1 LKSFIDKGFIE
12 ILIFVIVDEFTGH
25 VDCLSVP
32 IFLSQDKTTAMA
44 KTISL
49 AILMVMIGSCVST
62 KNIGYFNNARET
74 EYASILGAETA
85 IQANDILNIS
95 ISSLNPEASAVFNT
109 TNGQSNNI
117 NTSNGNVVQP
127 SGYLVNAEG
136 FIQLPILGN
145 IHSAGLTKK
154 ELKDKITN
162 TIVEKKLLV
171 DPIVSIRHL
180 SFEVTVIGEVGRPMV
195 IPVPNEKISLLT
207 ALGQAGDIT
216 VYGKKDNVLV
226 IRESNGKKVVKRIN
240 LNTADFLNSSYYY
253 LKPNDIVYVEPNKNK
268 LASVSRGRQLL
279 PALLSG
285 LSVVVIV
292 LDRIF

>member
-1 LKSFIDKGFIE
+1 MHRSIVNT
-12 ILIFVIVDEFTGH
+12 IF
-25 VDCLSVP
+25 
-32 IFLSQDKTTAMA
+32 TATFVFM
-44 KTISL
+44 IS
-49 AILMVMIGSCVST
+49 SCIST
-62 KNIGYFNNARET
+62 KDIGYFNNARET
-74 EYASILGAETA
+74 EYASVTEKENA
-85 IQANDILNIS
+85 IQANDILSIS

-109 TNGQSNNI
+109 TNNHSSNI
-117 NTSNGNVVQP
+117 NTSNGNITLS

-136 FIQLPILGN
+136 FVQLPILGN
-145 IHSAGLTKK
+145 IQAAGLTKK
-154 ELKDKITN
+154 ELKEKITN

-180 SFEVTVIGEVGRPMV
+180 NFEVTIIGEVGRPMV

-226 IRESNGKKVVKRIN
+226 IREINGKKAVKRIN
-240 LNTADFLNSSYYY
+240 LNAADFLNSAYYY

>member
-1 LKSFIDKGFIE
+1 LPDATFIFDPIKSK
-12 ILIFVIVDEFTGH
+12 LMH
-25 VDCLSVP
+25 LS
-32 IFLSQDKTTAMA
+32 IA
-44 KTISL
+44 KTIFIS
-49 AILMVMIGSCVST
+49 ILMVMVGSCVST
-62 KNIGYFNNARET
+62 KNVGYFDNARET
-74 EYASILGAETA
+74 EYASIAEVENP
-85 IQANDILNIS
+85 IQANDILSIS

-117 NTSNGNVVQP
+117 NTSNGNVAQP
-127 SGYLVNAEG
+127 SGYLVSAEG

-145 IHSAGLTKK
+145 IYSAGLTKR
-154 ELKDKITN
+154 ELKEKITK

-180 SFEVTVIGEVGRPMV
+180 NFEVTVIGEVGRPMV

-226 IRESNGKKVVKRIN
+226 IRESNGKKMVKRIN
-240 LNTADFLNSSYYY
+240 LNAADFLNSSYYY

>member
-1 LKSFIDKGFIE
+1 VENSNLLDLRIKSKLMPRSIVNT
-12 ILIFVIVDEFTGH
+12 IF
-25 VDCLSVP
+25 
-32 IFLSQDKTTAMA
+32 TAIPVFMM
-44 KTISL
+44 S
-49 AILMVMIGSCVST
+49 SCIST
-62 KNIGYFNNARET
+62 KDIGYFNNARET
-74 EYASILGAETA
+74 EYASVSEKENA
-85 IQANDILNIS
+85 IQTNDILSIS
-95 ISSLNPEASAVFNT
+95 ISSLNQEASAVFNT

-117 NTSNGNVVQP
+117 NTSNGNVGQP
-127 SGYLVNAEG
+127 GGYLVNAEG
-136 FIQLPILGN
+136 FVQLPILGN
-145 IHSAGLTKK
+145 MQAAGLTKK
-154 ELKDKITN
+154 MLKEKITN

-180 SFEVTVIGEVGRPMV
+180 NFEVTVIGEVGRPMV

-226 IRESNGKKVVKRIN
+226 IREINGKKAVKRIN

>member
-1 LKSFIDKGFIE
+1 MHQSI
-12 ILIFVIVDEFTGH
+12 
-25 VDCLSVP
+25 
-32 IFLSQDKTTAMA
+32 A
-44 KTISL
+44 KTIFIS
-49 AILMVMIGSCVST
+49 ILMVMVGSCVST
-62 KNIGYFNNARET
+62 KNVGYFDNARET
-74 EYASILGAETA
+74 EYASIAGVENP
-85 IQANDILNIS
+85 IQANDILSIS

-109 TNGQSNNI
+109 TNLQSNNI
-117 NTSNGNVVQP
+117 NTSNGNVAQP
-127 SGYLVNAEG
+127 SGYLVSAEG

-145 IHSAGLTKK
+145 IYSAGLTKR
-154 ELKDKITN
+154 ELKEKITK

-180 SFEVTVIGEVGRPMV
+180 NFEVTVIGEVGRPMV

>member
-1 LKSFIDKGFIE
+1 MRRSIVKAIHL
-12 ILIFVIVDEFTGH
+12 LIPVFM
-25 VDCLSVP
+25 
-32 IFLSQDKTTAMA
+32 MA
-44 KTISL
+44 
-49 AILMVMIGSCVST
+49 SCIST

-74 EYASILGAETA
+74 EYANITGIENA
-85 IQANDILNIS
+85 IQPNDILSIS

-109 TNGQSNNI
+109 TNGQQNNI
-117 NTSNGNVVQP
+117 NTSNGNVAQP

-145 IHSAGLTKK
+145 IKSAGLTKK
-154 ELKDKITN
+154 ELKERITT

-171 DPIVSIRHL
+171 DPIVIIRHL
-180 SFEVTVIGEVGRPMV
+180 NFEVTVIGEVGRPMV

-226 IRESNGKKVVKRIN
+226 IREINGKKAVKRIN
-240 LNTADFLNSSYYY
+240 LNTADFLTSSYYY

-268 LASVSRGRQLL
+268 LASVSRGRQML

>member
-1 LKSFIDKGFIE
+1 MRHSIVKSIHLLMPVFM
-12 ILIFVIVDEFTGH
+12 
-25 VDCLSVP
+25 
-32 IFLSQDKTTAMA
+32 MA
-44 KTISL
+44 
-49 AILMVMIGSCVST
+49 SCIST

-74 EYASILGAETA
+74 EYATIAGMENT
-85 IQANDILNIS
+85 IQPNDILSIS

-109 TNGQSNNI
+109 SNGQSNNI
-117 NTSNGNVVQP
+117 NTSNGNVPQP

-145 IHSAGLTKK
+145 IKSAGLTKK
-154 ELKDKITN
+154 ELKERITT

-180 SFEVTVIGEVGRPMV
+180 NFEVTVIGEVGRPMV

-226 IRESNGKKVVKRIN
+226 IREINGKKAVKRIN
-240 LNTADFLNSSYYY
+240 LNTADFLTSSYYY

-268 LASVSRGRQLL
+268 LASVSRGRQML

>member
-1 LKSFIDKGFIE
+1 MHQSI
-12 ILIFVIVDEFTGH
+12 
-25 VDCLSVP
+25 
-32 IFLSQDKTTAMA
+32 A
-44 KTISL
+44 KTIFIS
-49 AILMVMIGSCVST
+49 ILMVMLGSCVST
-62 KNIGYFNNARET
+62 KNVGYFDNARET
-74 EYASILGAETA
+74 EYASNVGVENP
-85 IQANDILNIS
+85 IQANDILSIS

-109 TNGQSNNI
+109 TNSQSNNI
-117 NTSNGNVVQP
+117 NTSNGNVIQP
-127 SGYLVNAEG
+127 SGYLVNDEG
-136 FIQLPILGN
+136 FIQLPMLGS
-145 IHSAGLTKK
+145 IQSAGLTKK
-154 ELKDKITN
+154 ELKEKITN

-180 SFEVTVIGEVGRPMV
+180 NFEVTVIGEVGRPMV

-226 IRESNGKKVVKRIN
+226 IRETSGKKMVKRIN

-279 PALLSG
+279 PGLLSG

>member
-1 LKSFIDKGFIE
+1 MRQS
-12 ILIFVIVDEFTGH
+12 IV
-25 VDCLSVP
+25 
-32 IFLSQDKTTAMA
+32 KTSY
-44 KTISL
+44 I
-49 AILMVMIGSCVST
+49 AILMIMIGSCVST

-74 EYASILGAETA
+74 EYASNPGAETA
-85 IQANDILNIS
+85 IQPNDILSIT

-109 TNGQSNNI
+109 TNGQSNYI
-117 NTSNGNVVQP
+117 NTSNGNVAQP
-127 SGYLVNAEG
+127 GGYLVNAEG

-154 ELKDKITN
+154 ELKEKITN

-180 SFEVTVIGEVGRPMV
+180 NFEVTVIGEVGRPMV

-226 IRESNGKKVVKRIN
+226 IREINGKKAVKRIN
-240 LNTADFLNSSYYY
+240 LNAADYLNSSYYY

>member
-1 LKSFIDKGFIE
+1 MGNQLIHFLGLCSSTLKSKLMLPSIDKTFYI
-12 ILIFVIVDEFTGH
+12 
-25 VDCLSVP
+25 
-32 IFLSQDKTTAMA
+32 
-44 KTISL
+44 
-49 AILMVMIGSCVST
+49 AILMVMSGSCIST
-62 KNIGYFNNARET
+62 KNIGYFNNAREA
-74 EYASILGAETA
+74 EYASISGLETA
-85 IQANDILNIS
+85 IQPNDILSIS

-117 NTSNGNVVQP
+117 NTSNGNATQP

-154 ELKDKITN
+154 ELKEKITN

-180 SFEVTVIGEVGRPMV
+180 NFEVTIIGEVGRPMV
-195 IPVPNEKISLLT
+195 IPVPNEKISLMT

-226 IRESNGKKVVKRIN
+226 IRENNGKKLVKRIN

>member
-1 LKSFIDKGFIE
+1 MLTLV
-12 ILIFVIVDEFTGH
+12 ILNQHSGH
-25 VDCLSVP
+25 GLCNCAG
-32 IFLSQDKTTAMA
+32 IFLIQVIKSKLMRRLIVKAIHLVIPVFMMA
-44 KTISL
+44 
-49 AILMVMIGSCVST
+49 SCIST
-62 KNIGYFNNARET
+62 KNIGYFNNAREM
-74 EYASILGAETA
+74 EYASMPGVENS
-85 IQANDILNIS
+85 IQPNDILSIS

-109 TNGQSNNI
+109 TNFQSNNI
-117 NTSNGNVVQP
+117 ITSNGNGQLT

-145 IHSAGLTKK
+145 IKSVGLTKK
-154 ELKDKITN
+154 ELKEKITN

-180 SFEVTVIGEVGRPMV
+180 NFEVTVIGEVGRPMV

-226 IRESNGKKVVKRIN
+226 IREINGKKAVKRVN
-240 LNTADFLNSSYYY
+240 LNSADFLNSSFYY
-253 LKPNDIVYVEPNKNK
+253 LRPNDIVYVEPNKNK
-268 LASVSRGRQLL
+268 IASVSRGRQLL

-285 LSVVVIV
+285 LSVIVIV
-292 LDRIF
+292 LDRIFQ

>member
-1 LKSFIDKGFIE
+1 MRQSIAYT
-12 ILIFVIVDEFTGH
+12 IF
-25 VDCLSVP
+25 
-32 IFLSQDKTTAMA
+32 TAIPVFM
-44 KTISL
+44 
-49 AILMVMIGSCVST
+49 MVSCIST

-74 EYASILGAETA
+74 EYGSIAGSETT
-85 IQANDILNIS
+85 IQANDILSIS
-95 ISSLNPEASAVFNT
+95 ISSLNPEASAVFNS
-109 TNGQSNNI
+109 TNNHSNNSSS
-117 NTSNGNVVQP
+117 SNGNIAQA

-136 FIQLPILGN
+136 LIQLPILGN
-145 IHSAGLTKK
+145 VHAAGLTKK
-154 ELKDKITN
+154 ALKEKITN
-162 TIVEKKLLV
+162 TIDEKKLLV

-180 SFEVTVIGEVGRPMV
+180 NFEVTVIGEVGRPMV

-226 IRESNGKKVVKRIN
+226 IRENNGKKAVKRIN
-240 LNTADFLNSSYYY
+240 LNAADFLNSPYYY